1 MTITYEYGQNLYVNT
16 TNKCDMHCDFCLR
29 RDGDGIGN
37 ADSLWLEREPTRE
50 EILADIEKRELS
62 KYAELVFC
70 GYGEPTYRLD
80 DILWVC
86 DEVKRKYP
94 GMRIRMDTN
103 GHGDLICGRRVAP
116 LFAGRFDTVSI
127 SLNARDKETYDSRCV
142 PDYGESYVS
151 MKIFAKEVQKYV
163 PRVVMSVV
171 DCIPKDEIEDC
182 RKVCEEIGAIFRVRA
197 YGS

>member
-1 MTITYEYGQNLYVNT
+1 MMPVMSVYMGFILPAS
-16 TNKCDMHCDFCLR
+16 L
-29 RDGDGIGN
+29 GIYWI
-37 ADSLWLEREPTRE
+37 AQS
-50 EILADIEKRELS
+50 
-62 KYAELVFC
+62 
-70 GYGEPTYRLD
+70 
-80 DILWVC
+80 
-86 DEVKRKYP
+86 
-94 GMRIRMDTN
+94 MDTN

-142 PDYGESYVS
+142 PDYGKSYVS